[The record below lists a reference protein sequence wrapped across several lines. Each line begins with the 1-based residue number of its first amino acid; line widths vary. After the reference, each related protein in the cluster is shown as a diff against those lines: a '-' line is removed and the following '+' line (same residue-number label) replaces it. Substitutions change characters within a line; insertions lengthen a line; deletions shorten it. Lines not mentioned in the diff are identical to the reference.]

1 MTEPLPDDDYT
12 EKIDKMMT
20 LTIAG
25 AKGIVPLGQVMLPLA
40 QIAQGQAAPPEI
52 RGFAQVLLR
61 ILRGERDPVELAESL
76 TPELA
81 ETVWDTLDQIE
92 APLPEEESLELVGL
106 TFEELIERVA
116 EACSGEVLLWQ
127 QLWQL
132 TQQLAVDASL
142 PPEIQALGRVLSKI
156 LAGERQKF
164 ILAELDSSHHRAVEH
179 LLDWL
184 IERAAVP
191 TSSQN

>member
-1 MTEPLPDDDYT
+1 MSPQPDDERT
-12 EKIDKMMT
+12 EKIDKLMA

-25 AKGIVPLGQVMLPLA
+25 AKGLAPLGQVMLPLA

-52 RGFAQVLLR
+52 RALAQVLLR
-61 ILRGERDPVELAESL
+61 ILKGERDPLALAESL
-76 TPELA
+76 TPTLA
-81 ETVWDTLDQIE
+81 EIVWETLEQIE
-92 APLPEEESLELVGL
+92 APLPEEASLEPVGL
-106 TFEELIERVA
+106 TFEELIEKVA

-132 TQQLAVDASL
+132 TQQLAADASL
-142 PPEIQALGRVLSKI
+142 PPEIQTLGRVLSKI

-164 ILAELDSSHHRAVEH
+164 ILDELSPSHHWAVEH

-184 IERAAVP
+184 SERATAP
-191 TSSQN
+191 ESPQS